1 MKTLLKLT
9 VITLFLSVLS
19 CKKESKAADFDY
31 KYLETENV
39 LNCTNVET
47 QLYYE
52 ALMSFEDDIL
62 KTYNTRNTDLRVA
75 YTNFFR
81 LAQRNGVNYQEL
93 ASPHS
98 MEVFEALKNDS
109 DLWTDNNKLNYNADI
124 FTCIGENLN
133 DKGLAT
139 TYKALIST
147 NSMRPELFGAPLLN
161 KIKTANSDRYL
172 ATYVALD
179 LFYSNLFNVDSSK
192 VTENIPPEIPKYRTE
207 PGKPIIKLDSK
218 SEAETNEDEHAG
230 HNHE

>member
-1 MKTLLKLT
+1 MKTLFKLT
-9 VITLFLSVLS
+9 VITLFLNVLS
-19 CKKESKAADFDY
+19 CKKENNAANFDY
-31 KYLETENV
+31 KFTETENV
-39 LNCTNVET
+39 LTCANLDT

-52 ALMSFEDDIL
+52 ALLSFEDDIV

-81 LAQRNGVNYQEL
+81 LVQQKRVNFEEL
-93 ASPHS
+93 ASPHT
-98 MEVFEALKNDS
+98 MEVFEVLKSDP
-109 DLWTDNNKLNYNADI
+109 DLWTDNNTPNYNADI

-161 KIKTANSDRYL
+161 KIKTANTDRYL

-179 LFYSNLFNVDSSK
+179 LFYSNLFDVDPTK
-192 VTENIPPEIPKYRTE
+192 VTENIPNERITASKE
-207 PGKPIIKLDSK
+207 SVKPLINATNK
-218 SEAETNEDEHAG
+218 AEKNDQDEHAG